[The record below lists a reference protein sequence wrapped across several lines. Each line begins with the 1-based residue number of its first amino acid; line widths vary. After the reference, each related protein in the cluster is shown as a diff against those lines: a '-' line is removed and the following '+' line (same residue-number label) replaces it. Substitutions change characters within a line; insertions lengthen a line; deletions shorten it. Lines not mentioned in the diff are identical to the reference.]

1 MFLHSSLK
9 SNLAGYLPLTQVQRH
24 VYFTHVI
31 YRCNLMR
38 AAPYDLKAAKQ
49 TVSLT
54 LNSDLYAQARRFGIN
69 TSQIAEE
76 ALAQEVARRNAEQL
90 REEVRKDLA
99 ALDAYEAENGS
110 FAEMVRQHYQS
121 GTDDVP

>member
-1 MFLHSSLK
+1 
-9 SNLAGYLPLTQVQRH
+9 
-24 VYFTHVI
+24 
-31 YRCNLMR
+31 MR
-38 AAPYDLKAAKQ
+38 AVPYDLKAAKQ

-69 TSQIAEE
+69 ISQIAEE